1 MIFDDYRDRFHDIAL
16 SRDECGVLT
25 VRLHSRD
32 GSLKWNGRAHRELSE
47 LWGLM
52 SADRDNRVVV
62 LTGTGEYFISVTD
75 HERLTKPLVHGEV
88 REQDWDRA
96 VFEGVRLVTH
106 LLEMDVPVVCALNG
120 PAQAHSE
127 LAVLSDIVI
136 AADHAYFQD
145 LPHAPMGMVPGD
157 GIQLIWPLL
166 VGFNRARYFLLTGQ
180 KIDADEAL
188 RLGVVGEVLPAHQ
201 VLERAYEIARE
212 LASRNPIMMRSTRH
226 VFMRSLRR
234 AVVDDLHYG
243 LTLQAFSGLS
253 GQDFYAERGA
263 E

>member
-1 MIFDDYRDRFHDIAL
+1 
-16 SRDECGVLT
+16 
-25 VRLHSRD
+25 
-32 GSLKWNGRAHRELSE
+32 
-47 LWGLM
+47 
-52 SADRDNRVVV
+52 
-62 LTGTGEYFISVTD
+62 
-75 HERLTKPLVHGEV
+75 
-88 REQDWDRA
+88 
-96 VFEGVRLVTH
+96 
-106 LLEMDVPVVCALNG
+106 EMDVPVVCALNG

-201 VLERAYEIARE
+201 VLER
-212 LASRNPIMMRSTRH
+212 
-226 VFMRSLRR
+226 
-234 AVVDDLHYG
+234 
-243 LTLQAFSGLS
+243 
-253 GQDFYAERGA
+253 
-263 E
+263 